1 MSGRKDI
8 NQELDAKKLSTI
20 TSLQKPALIRKV
32 TAQSNSSNGECV
44 VYKRR
49 INTSTGKESRNLE
62 EVLTDTIL
70 KLEEIDTD
78 LYRY

>member
-1 MSGRKDI
+1 MSGRRDI
-8 NQELDAKKLSTI
+8 NQKLNVKKLSTI
-20 TSLQKPALIRKV
+20 TSLHKPALMRKV
-32 TAQSNSSNGECV
+32 TAQSNLSSGECA

-49 INTSTGKESRNLE
+49 INSSTGKESGDLE